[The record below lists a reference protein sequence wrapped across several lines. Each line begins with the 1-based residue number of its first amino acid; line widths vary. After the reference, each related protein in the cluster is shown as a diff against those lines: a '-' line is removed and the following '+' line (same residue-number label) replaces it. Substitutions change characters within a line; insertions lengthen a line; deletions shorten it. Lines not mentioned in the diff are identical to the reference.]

1 MQTRQRVRIERVG
14 VGPVFVDAAPGIL
27 PIVVDVAPKLM
38 PANAPNM
45 GVALRLQVVVANHHV
60 VDVLDLVGQV
70 IEAGFLAL
78 DAEKDMVVD
87 IGLAAIEA
95 VERADQIVRLAGI
108 DIIRCQKAERVAV
121 PGDFPP

>member
-1 MQTRQRVRIERVG
+1 
-14 VGPVFVDAAPGIL
+14 
-27 PIVVDVAPKLM
+27 
-38 PANAPNM
+38 
-45 GVALRLQVVVANHHV
+45 
-60 VDVLDLVGQV
+60 
-70 IEAGFLAL
+70 
-78 DAEKDMVVD
+78 MVVD